1 MKKEPLVASS
11 VATNTNDVAVIV
23 SGESSVHTDLSY
35 SLDEHHVVAEYHL
48 RLSALVLI
56 KQLMHLCRDIQKHR
70 GLGMGLLAGNEEFA
84 APFDVLQKQMA
95 RRIYLL
101 SAFSRDMAAPFSH
114 VFTHSDMGKINEA
127 WATIR
132 EGWYDDSVLEN
143 FQFHNY
149 FVEQLLQM
157 VTALTHRLKSD
168 AATPTYLF
176 NETSAEVKQQ
186 DELLVFICGQLPKM
200 IEYLGMVRALASHS
214 ATVGHHIEDHD
225 KKLKYLCQCVQAE
238 KLQMIRVAEQLH
250 HTMGST
256 LPALL
261 VLQTYGFKVDAFVD
275 KVTQQVI
282 GQEKI
287 CLSSD
292 TLFSMATEIM
302 DVYWR
307 VVDDGIDVLHH
318 AQDEAVER
326 WCVK

>member
-1 MKKEPLVASS
+1 MKKEPLVVSSMAS
-11 VATNTNDVAVIV
+11 NPNDVAVIV
-23 SGESSVHTDLSY
+23 SGESSTNTDLDY

-70 GLGMGLLAGNEEFA
+70 GLGMGLLAGNQEFA
-84 APFDVLQKQMA
+84 APFEVLQKQMA
-95 RRIYLL
+95 RRMYLL
-101 SAFSRDMAAPFSH
+101 SAFSRDMAVPFSH
-114 VFTHSDMGKINEA
+114 VFTHSDMAKINEA
-127 WATIR
+127 WGTIR

-157 VTALTHRLKSD
+157 VTKLTHRLQSD
-168 AATPTYLF
+168 AVIPTYLF
-176 NETSAEVKQQ
+176 NDQSAAVDQQ

-225 KKLKYLCQCVQAE
+225 KKLKYLCQCVQTE
-238 KLQMIRVAEQLH
+238 KLQMIRIAEKLH
-250 HTMGST
+250 QSMGST

-261 VLQTYGFKVDAFVD
+261 VLQTYGFKVDAFID
-275 KVTQQVI
+275 KVMKQVV
-282 GQEKI
+282 GQEHI
-287 CLSSD
+287 SLSSD
-292 TLFSMATEIM
+292 VLFSMATEIM
-302 DVYWR
+302 DVHWR

-326 WCVK
+326 WCIK